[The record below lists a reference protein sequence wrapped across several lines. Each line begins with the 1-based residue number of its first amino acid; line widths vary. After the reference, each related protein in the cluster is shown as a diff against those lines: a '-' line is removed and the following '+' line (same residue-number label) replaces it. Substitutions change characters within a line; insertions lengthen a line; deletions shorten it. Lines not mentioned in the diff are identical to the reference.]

1 MRKSKVEAAESR
13 KRIVATAKGIFL
25 REGIAATAISDLM
38 VAAGLTQGGFYRHFE
53 SKEHLVAE
61 ANALAFADTLASFE
75 AAVAGKSP
83 RDAVDA
89 IVHRYLQQL
98 QGTELDDLC
107 PLSNLSSELRH
118 ADGQLKAVVFEGY
131 SHFVKFIAAY
141 LMRLDYQ
148 DYVGLAESIVSVLV
162 GAVSLAGVMSGQAAS
177 EAILVNARDTVKL
190 LLQNAATSSTLA
202 RGA

>member
-75 AAVAGKSP
+75 VAVAGKSP

-89 IVHRYLQQL
+89 IVHRYLHQL

-118 ADGQLKAVVFEGY
+118 ADEQLKAVVSEGY
-131 SHFVKFIAAY
+131 SRFVKFIAAY

-177 EAILVNARDTVKL
+177 EAILVNAQDTVKL